1 MGISPEA
8 VVRPPATER
17 ARHGLLES
25 AKVVVEPDSRWE
37 GGFVFQPENCIMSEV
52 WIPCGADSVFII
64 TLTIDA
70 DAGTWDWDNTGN
82 PGGSIS
88 DPMDWDATA
97 DEVGAALEQSG
108 WPPSQYEVFGGPSGI
123 DPVSGLALSF
133 VIALNLNNT
142 DSPFLGPVPTDID
155 LSGGTGITIV
165 PLQIPGV
172 PELSPPD
179 VKKDYDGDQAP
190 LQYQPFVVEVPYTC
204 SSWGYEVNDYRG
216 KALRQLAAGTGKA
229 VEREFWTGELNVA
242 NINLRWWTPAANIVN
257 PGGWAAPVAVN
268 VALGLALLEQALA
281 SCATGS
287 RGMLHA
293 PPVVVQRMAQ
303 WYLIDDDS
311 GCDNDEDCRL
321 LTRSR
326 GDIVV
331 AGAGY
336 DPLVGPFAAVPAPAA
351 TEAWVYATGMVDVR
365 LGEPMIY
372 PETIAEALDRATNTI
387 TYRGERTAAVNPDGC
402 CMFAVLVDFEEAL
415 V

>member
-17 ARHGLLES
+17 ARHGLLQS
-25 AKVVVEPDSRWE
+25 ANVVVEPDSRWE

-52 WIPCGADSVFII
+52 WIPCGADSTFIAV
-64 TLTIDA
+64 LTVDA
-70 DAGTWDWDNTGN
+70 TAGTWQWSNTDNPDGT
-82 PGGSIS
+82 IS
-88 DPMDWDATA
+88 DPIPWDATA
-97 DEVGAALEQSG
+97 DEISAAILQSG
-108 WPPSQYEVFGGPSGI
+108 WPRDQYEIVGGPAGSDGAGNFI
-123 DPVSGLALSF
+123 PVILIFNANS
-133 VIALNLNNT
+133 T
-142 DSPFLGPVPTDID
+142 DTPFLGPRPEDID
-155 LSGGTGITIV
+155 LSGGAGIDIV
-165 PLQIPGV
+165 PIQVPGV

-179 VKKDYDGDQAP
+179 VKKDYDGDQSP

-204 SSWGYEVNDYRG
+204 SSWGFEANDYRG

-229 VEREFWTGELNVA
+229 VEREFWTGELNPA
-242 NINLRWWTPAANIVN
+242 NINLRFWTPAANIVN

-372 PETIAEALDRATNTI
+372 PETMAEALDRATNTV

>member
-8 VVRPPATER
+8 IVRPPATER
-17 ARHGLLES
+17 AAHGLLES
-25 AKVVVEPDSRWE
+25 AKVIVEPDSRWE

-64 TLTIDA
+64 SLEINA
-70 DAGTWDWDNTGN
+70 NGGTWDWDNTGN
-82 PGGSIS
+82 PGGSVS

-97 DEVGAALEQSG
+97 DEVSAALEQSG
-108 WPPSQYEVFGGPSGI
+108 WPPSQYEVFGGPSGL
-123 DPVSGLALSF
+123 DFVSGLARPF
-133 VIALNLNNT
+133 IIALNLNNT
-142 DSPFLGPVPTDID
+142 DSPLLGPTPTDID
-155 LSGGTGITIV
+155 LSGGTGIIIV
-165 PLQIPGV
+165 PLQIPGSL
-172 PELSPPD
+172 EPPD
-179 VKKDYDGDQAP
+179 VKKDYDGDQSP

-204 SSWGYEVNDYRG
+204 SSWGYEANDYRG

-229 VEREFWTGELNVA
+229 IEREFWLGEFNVA
-242 NINLRWWTPAANIVN
+242 NINLRYWTPGANIVG

-268 VALGLALLEQALA
+268 VALGLALLENALA
-281 SCATGS
+281 GCATGS
-287 RGMLHA
+287 RGMIHA
-293 PPVVVQRMAQ
+293 PAVVVERMGQ
-303 WYLIDDDS
+303 WYLIDDDP
-311 GCDNDEDCRL
+311 GCDENECRL

-326 GDIVV
+326 GDVV
-331 AGAGY
+331 VCGAGY
-336 DPLVGPFAAVPAPAA
+336 EGQYGPFAAPYETGA

-415 V
+415 T

>member
-17 ARHGLLES
+17 AAHGLLES

-64 TLTIDA
+64 KLEINA
-70 DAGTWDWDNTGN
+70 EAGTWDWDNTGN

-88 DPMDWDATA
+88 DPMNWNATA

-142 DSPFLGPVPTDID
+142 DSPFLGPTPTDID
-155 LSGGTGITIV
+155 LSGGTGINIV

-179 VKKDYDGDQAP
+179 VKKDYDGDQSP

-204 SSWGYEVNDYRG
+204 SSWGYEANDYRG

-281 SCATGS
+281 GCATGS
-287 RGMLHA
+287 RGMIHA
-293 PPVVVQRMAQ
+293 PAVVVERMGQ
-303 WYLIDDDS
+303 WYLIDDDP
-311 GCDNDEDCRL
+311 GCDEDECRL

-326 GDIVV
+326 GDVV
-331 AGAGY
+331 VSGAGY
-336 DPLVGPFAAVPAPAA
+336 DPLVGPFAAVPPIGA

-372 PETIAEALDRATNTI
+372 PETMAEALDRATNTV

-415 V
+415 S

>member
-25 AKVVVEPDSRWE
+25 ANIVAEPDSRWE

-52 WIPCGADSVFII
+52 WIPCGADSMFII
-64 TLTIDA
+64 TLEINA
-70 DAGTWDWDNTGN
+70 DAGTWELDNTSN

-88 DPMDWDATA
+88 DPIDWDATA

-108 WPPSQYEVFGGPSGI
+108 WPPSQVEVFGGPSGI
-123 DPVSGLALSF
+123 DPVSGLARPF
-133 VIALNLNNT
+133 IVVLNFNNT
-142 DSPFLGPVPTDID
+142 DSPFLGPLPTDID
-155 LSGGTGITIV
+155 LSGGTGIIIV
-165 PLQIPGV
+165 PLQIPGD

-204 SSWGYEVNDYRG
+204 STWGFQENDYTG
-216 KALRQLAAGTGKA
+216 KAMRQLDAGTGKA
-229 VEREFWTGELNVA
+229 VEREFWTGELNIA
-242 NINLRWWTPAANIVN
+242 NINLQYWTPGGNILN
-257 PGGWAAPVAVN
+257 PGGWADPVAVN

-287 RGMLHA
+287 RGMIHA
-293 PPVVVQRMAQ
+293 PAVVIERMAQ
-303 WYLIDDDS
+303 WYLLDDDP
-311 GCDNDEDCRL
+311 GCDEDECRL
-321 LTRSR
+321 LTRGR
-326 GDIVV
+326 GDVV
-331 AGAGY
+331 VCGAGY
-336 DPLVGPFAAVPAPAA
+336 EPQVGPLAAFHDISP
-351 TEAWVYATGMVDVR
+351 TESWVYATGMVDVR

-415 V
+415 T

>member
-8 VVRPPATER
+8 IVRPPATER

-25 AKVVVEPDSRWE
+25 VNIVAEPDSRWE

-64 TLTIDA
+64 SLTIDA
-70 DAGTWDWDNTGN
+70 DAGTWSWDNTGN
-82 PGGSIS
+82 PDGSVS
-88 DPMDWDATA
+88 DPIAFDATA

-108 WPPSQYEVFGGPSGI
+108 WPPSQYEVLGGPGGI
-123 DPVSGLALSF
+123 DPVSGELSPY
-133 VIALNLNNT
+133 VIILNLNNT
-142 DSPFLGPVPTDID
+142 DSPILGPVSTDID
-155 LSGGTGITIV
+155 LSGGAGIIIV
-165 PLQIPGV
+165 PIQVPGT

-179 VKKDYDGDQAP
+179 VKKDYDGEQAP

-204 SSWGYEVNDYRG
+204 STWGFQENDYTG
-216 KALRQLAAGTGKA
+216 KALRQLDAGTGKA
-229 VEREFWTGELNVA
+229 IEREFWTGELNLA

-281 SCATGS
+281 TCATGS
-287 RGMLHA
+287 RGVIHA
-293 PPVVVQRMAQ
+293 PSVVVERMGQ
-303 WYLIDDDS
+303 WYLIDDDP
-311 GCDNDEDCRL
+311 GCEDEDCRL

-331 AGAGY
+331 SGAGY
-336 DPLVGPFAAVPAPAA
+336 DPLIGPFAAVPPIAA

-365 LGEPMIY
+365 FGEPMLY
-372 PETIAEALDRATNTI
+372 PDTMAEALDRATNTV
-387 TYRGERTAAVNPDGC
+387 TYRGERTASVNPDGC

-415 V
+415 T